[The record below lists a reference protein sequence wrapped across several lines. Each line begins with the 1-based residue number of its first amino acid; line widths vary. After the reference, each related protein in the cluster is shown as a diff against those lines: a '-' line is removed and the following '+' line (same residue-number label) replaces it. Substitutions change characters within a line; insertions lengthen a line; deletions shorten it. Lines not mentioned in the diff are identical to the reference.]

1 MIGFSEIFQIV
12 HVLAFA
18 LMTGG
23 GAALIFVF
31 CASDRSPDPWL
42 AARPASAAALWL
54 WAPSALVVPLAGWAA
69 GAGGARSLASFWV
82 LASALVWIIG
92 AAALATGFHQARLA
106 ARDGRPP
113 ASIVPGRKHRSRRNL
128 LFWIGGAALALAV
141 PLMVL
146 RPAL

>member
-1 MIGFSEIFQIV
+1 MIGFSEIFQIL

-23 GAALIFVF
+23 GAALIFIF

-54 WAPSALVVPLAGWAA
+54 WAPATVIVPLAGWAT
-69 GAGGARSLASFWV
+69 GATGSQDIASFWV
-82 LASALVWIIG
+82 IASALAWVVG
-92 AAALATGFHQARLA
+92 AGALAVGFQQARLA
-106 ARDGRPP
+106 AQDGRPP
-113 ASIVPGRKHRSRRNL
+113 ASIVPGRKHRTRRNL

-146 RPAL
+146 RPSF